1 MGGIHFYCDSSV
13 KPLILL
19 TSTTVVQEIFSCNS
33 LIKSGSTFISPP
45 SDLGKV
51 FRALSTQTKCE
62 IPPSTLA
69 HLRSTYGVD
78 E

>member
-13 KPLILL
+13 KPLIFL
-19 TSTTVVQEIFSCNS
+19 TSTIVVQEIFLCNS
-33 LIKSGSTFISPP
+33 LIKSGSISPP

-62 IPPSTLA
+62 IPPTLA